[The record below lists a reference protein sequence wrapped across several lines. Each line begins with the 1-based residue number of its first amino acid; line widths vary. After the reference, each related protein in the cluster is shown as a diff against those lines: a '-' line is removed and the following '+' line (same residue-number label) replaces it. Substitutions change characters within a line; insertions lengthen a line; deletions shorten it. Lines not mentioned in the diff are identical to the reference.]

1 MGQIIILISEIVDY
15 SYNLVIKLSVVI
27 WQIIIQPIFLCSLGI
42 SLFILFCFLL
52 YREYKNWDQGWLS
65 NLIEAQIAQPTKKQ
79 ESEFDKISLFPIT
92 RGSVLRFIESIKL
105 QILELLKKVISYFK
119 NKVAYDIRHPYLP
132 SVTWLLIFLSIS
144 GLFFIFSHNSVPYSN
159 VLHLRNW
166 QSFINRTVEANEL
179 SNIISILGGFVSI
192 VFALIIFIAESIR
205 DSKNPEQKRVLLKV
219 SGLWFLVTFTT
230 LSLLNFLWFKVT
242 VLSLILP
249 ILIAI
254 GVVRSF
260 WRVIL
265 VLIDPEIREENRIKL
280 LKDRIKRIILDSVRE
295 RIGNNILLGKI
306 GHDKE
311 IKIEYTFSK
320 RWLDKSAGDYLF
332 IESVEEGWLS
342 DINLVEL
349 TKLVRRLEDSAQQL
363 GFSLYLSS
371 TPSLDGDAESGAVKQ
386 SQSQSGRIKK
396 VYLLKR
402 YGEHLPPS
410 SIFTEDSKVILALP
424 KEFNQDPA
432 LIDYVRNLVPH
443 IFRFKKTE
451 PSSNAFRRE
460 LQSTKDQL
468 VAAIKSVSL
477 GAIEELKQTY
487 LHLAETFLETIH
499 QFGGGFSAEQAKKE
513 RGNIF
518 EGWNEIRW
526 LSRDIR
532 ELIIVAA
539 DTDNRDVISDIAF
552 LPIAIAIRAIQAK
565 DHFLFQE
572 FVGYSPFLY
581 YLTKDKPDSEV
592 KSFMIERSWRYLKE
606 LSDFHIEPQLKDRD
620 NEVSLTDL
628 KEYEDFA
635 IYLFKIFQT
644 LLKSAFDYKDL
655 STFKVI
661 LNEFS
666 RLYRHFEPENE
677 HPNATYLEQ
686 SLVWA
691 KSDEEKTDIQ
701 NKLTFQRAQEAS
713 AEKIRLAKEQVFF
726 GLASKIFDKYKQ
738 KSDSEPLK
746 NFFDAVS
753 SYIPTDTAR
762 LTTVFNS
769 SRSFNTEDRWGW
781 DDWEMVADGEVH
793 SIDVHGKLDQLY
805 CVIALQILKNQNA
818 QQIAQINI
826 PPSRDLAFL
835 SEERPGANNL
845 TVILNSIESNPEQWS
860 FVLGEA
866 ERAKVETFKNIL
878 KKAREEQE
886 KNEEEYLKTVKIDP
900 DKLKE
905 FRDKIKESFYQ
916 SGYLRPILKE
926 FGIYKDSISETPDK
940 NISSWGYNQIDEKA
954 AFIKD
959 WYVHYSGWG
968 ENYGRGMASSEDQ
981 LIFERMVEGA
991 GSKKDVIKQDV
1002 ISEIEKV
1009 LNENKFNN
1017 PIALQ
1022 TLDHMYEYDY
1032 LQKSD
1037 LFVSR
1042 YTRDCPKTKVD
1053 SSHGYKG
1060 ILKIAGQNV
1069 PVVDIFVRKKELKN
1083 KVIVTDLSNFGV
1095 LNQYSPIDK
1104 VEDKECGYDIFFI
1117 RVTDLN
1123 QDDQRRQKIIDD
1135 NPTWLQEHENKE
1147 GYLRQKALINLYQ
1160 KFEFKIIEPKSAFC
1174 INVSDSPASDS
1185 EEE

>member
-1 MGQIIILISEIVDY
+1 MGQLLTSTEKIFA
-15 SYNLVIKLSVVI
+15 LVFSLFIELGSLV
-27 WQIIIQPIFLCSLGI
+27 WQIINWPYFFHVLIG
-42 SLFILFCFLL
+42 LL
-52 YREYKNWDQGWLS
+52 LIAFSVWLLEEYRRWNQGWLS
-65 NLIEAQIAQPTKKQ
+65 NLIEGQIAQPTKKQ
-79 ESEFDKISLFPIT
+79 ESKFDKTSLFPIT
-92 RGSVLRFIESIKL
+92 RKSTIRFVESIKL
-105 QILELLKKVISYFK
+105 RLLELLEKIISYFK

-132 SVTWLLIFLSIS
+132 SITWLLIFLFVF
-144 GLFFIFSHNSVPYSN
+144 GLFFIFSHNGVPYTN
-159 VLHLRNW
+159 IFHLKDW
-166 QSFINRTVEANEL
+166 QSFIGRTVEVNEL
-179 SNIISILGGFVSI
+179 PNIVSILSGFVSI

-219 SGLWFLVTFTT
+219 SGLWFLITFTT
-230 LSLLNFLWFKVT
+230 LSLLNFLWFKVV
-242 VLSLILP
+242 VLSLLLP
-249 ILIAI
+249 IFIAI
-254 GVVRSF
+254 GIISSF
-260 WRVIL
+260 WRVIQ

-311 IKIEYTFSK
+311 IRIEYTFSK

-332 IESVEEGWLS
+332 IESIEDGWLS

-349 TKLVRRLEDSAQQL
+349 TKLVKKLEDSAQQL

-371 TPSLDGDAESGAVKQ
+371 TPSLDGGAEGEAVKQ
-386 SQSQSGRIKK
+386 SKSESGRIKK
-396 VYLLKR
+396 AYLLKR

-410 SIFTEDSKVILALP
+410 SIFTEDSKAILALP
-424 KEFNQDPA
+424 KEFSQDPA

-499 QFGGGFSAEQAKKE
+499 QFGGGFSAEQARKE

-526 LSRDIR
+526 LSRDVR
-532 ELIIVAA
+532 ELMIVAA

-581 YLTKDKPDSEV
+581 YLTKNKPDGEV

-620 NEVSLTDL
+620 NEISVTDL

-644 LLKSAFDYKDL
+644 LLKSAFDYADL
-655 STFKVI
+655 PTFKDI

-666 RLYRHFEPENE
+666 RLYRHFDPANE
-677 HPNATYLEQ
+677 HPSAQYLEQ
-686 SLVWA
+686 SLGWA
-691 KSDEEKTDIQ
+691 KSDEEKNDIQ

-726 GLASKIFDKYKQ
+726 GLASKIFDKYRQ
-738 KSDSEPLK
+738 KSDDQILK

-753 SYIPTDTAR
+753 HYIPADIIR
-762 LTTVFNS
+762 LTTLFNS
-769 SRSFNTEDRWGW
+769 SRSFETEDRWGW

-793 SIDVHGKLDQLY
+793 SIDVHGKLDRLY
-805 CVIALQILKNQNA
+805 CVLALRILKNQSDE
-818 QQIAQINI
+818 QIAQTKI

-845 TVILNSIESNPEQWS
+845 TVILNSIESDLKQWNS
-860 FVLGEA
+860 VLGEA
-866 ERAKVETFKNIL
+866 ERGKVGALKDIL
-878 KKAREEQE
+878 KRAREEQE
-886 KNEEEYLKTVKIDP
+886 KNEEEYLKAVQIDS

-905 FRDKIKESFYQ
+905 FKDKVKESFYQ
-916 SGYLRPILKE
+916 SGYLRPILIE
-926 FGIYKDSISETPDK
+926 FGVYKDLTSEVPGTTIP
-940 NISSWGYNQIDEKA
+940 SWGYNQIDEKA
-954 AFIKD
+954 AFIKN
-959 WYVHYSGWG
+959 WHVHYSGWG
-968 ENYGRGMASSEDQ
+968 ENYGRGMANSEDQ
-981 LIFERMVEGA
+981 LIFERMLSGA
-991 GSKKDVIKQDV
+991 GEQKNVAKQDV
-1002 ISEIEKV
+1002 ISEVEKI
-1009 LNENKFNN
+1009 LNENNLKD
-1017 PIALQ
+1017 PVVLQ
-1022 TLDHMYEYDY
+1022 TLDHMYEYDQ

-1042 YTRDCPKTKVD
+1042 YTRDCPKTRLD

-1060 ILKIAGQNV
+1060 ILKIGGQNV
-1069 PVVDIFVRKKELKN
+1069 PVVDIFVRKAELKN
-1083 KVIVTDLSNFGV
+1083 KVIVTDLLSFGV
-1095 LNQYSPIDK
+1095 LNQYSPTDK
-1104 VEDKECGYDIFFI
+1104 PEDAECQYDIFFI
-1117 RVTDLN
+1117 RVSDLN
-1123 QDDQRRQKIIDD
+1123 QDDQRRQKIITD
-1135 NPTWLQEHENKE
+1135 NPAWLQEHEDKE

-1160 KFEFKIIEPKSAFC
+1160 KFEFKVTEPRSAFC
-1174 INVSDSPASDS
+1174 LNVNDLPATDD
-1185 EEE
+1185 EN

>member
-1 MGQIIILISEIVDY
+1 MAQIIDLTNEIAVQSYELIVGF
-15 SYNLVIKLSVVI
+15 LGVI
-27 WQIIIQPIFLCSLGI
+27 WFIIIEPIFLYFI
-42 SLFILFCFLL
+42 AVILFAWISFLL
-52 YREYKNWDQGWLS
+52 YREYKAWNQGWLS
-65 NLIEAQIAQPTKKQ
+65 NLIENQITQPVKKQ
-79 ESEFDKISLFPIT
+79 KPKFGKFSLFPIT
-92 RGSVLRFIESIKL
+92 RKSALRFIESTKL
-105 QILELLKKVISYFK
+105 QILELLEKVISYFK
-119 NKVAYDIRHPYLP
+119 NKVAYDIKHPYLP
-132 SVTWLLIFLSIS
+132 SITWLLIFLFIS
-144 GLFFIFSHNSVPYSN
+144 GLFFIFSHNNVPYGN
-159 VLHLRNW
+159 IVHIRNW
-166 QSFINRTVEANEL
+166 QSFVNGTVEASEL

-242 VLSLILP
+242 TLSLILP

-254 GVVRSF
+254 GIVRSF
-260 WRVIL
+260 WRVIQ

-295 RIGNNILLGKI
+295 RIGNNILLGKV

-332 IESVEEGWLS
+332 IESVEDGWLS
-342 DINLVEL
+342 DINMVEL
-349 TKLVRRLEDSAQQL
+349 TKLVKKLEDSAQQL

-371 TPSLDGDAESGAVKQ
+371 TPSLDGGAEGEAVKQ
-386 SQSQSGRIKK
+386 SKSESGRIKK

-424 KEFNQDPA
+424 KEFNRDPA
-432 LIDYVRNLVPH
+432 VVDHVRNLIPH

-477 GAIEELKQTY
+477 GAIEELKQSY

-532 ELIIVAA
+532 ELIIVSAS
-539 DTDNRDVISDIAF
+539 TDNRDVISDIAF

-572 FVGYSPFLY
+572 FVSYSPFLY
-581 YLTKDKPDSEV
+581 YLTKDKPESDI

-606 LSDFHIEPQLKDRD
+606 LSDFHIEPHLKDRE
-620 NEVSLTDL
+620 NEASVTDL

-644 LLKSAFDYKDL
+644 LLKSAFDREDP
-655 STFKVI
+655 SAFKEI

-666 RLYRHFEPENE
+666 RLYRHFDPEKE
-677 HPNATYLEQ
+677 HPNARYLEQ
-686 SLVWA
+686 SLGWA
-691 KSDEEKTDIQ
+691 KSDEEKNDIH

-726 GLASKIFDKYKQ
+726 GLASKIFDKYRQ
-738 KSDSEPLK
+738 KRDSEVLK
-746 NFFDAVS
+746 SFFDTISA
-753 SYIPTDTAR
+753 YISNDIVR
-762 LTTVFNS
+762 LTTIFDS
-769 SRSFNTEDRWGW
+769 SRSFETEDQWGW
-781 DDWEMVADGEVH
+781 GDWEMVADGEVH
-793 SIDVHGKLDQLY
+793 SIDVHGKLDRLY
-805 CVIALQILKNQNA
+805 CVIALRILKNQNDD
-818 QQIAQINI
+818 QIQKIKI
-826 PPSRDLAFL
+826 PPSRNLAFL
-835 SEERPGANNL
+835 AEERPGANNL
-845 TVILNSIESNPEQWS
+845 TVILNSIESDPDQWS

-866 ERAKVETFKNIL
+866 ERAKITALKNIL
-878 KKAREEQE
+878 KIAREDQE
-886 KNEEEYLKTVKIDP
+886 KNEEEFLKTVKIDP

-905 FRDKIKESFYQ
+905 FNDKVRDSFYQ
-916 SGYLRPILKE
+916 SGYLRPVLKE
-926 FGIYKDSISETPDK
+926 FGIYKDLTSETPGK
-940 NISSWGYNQIDEKA
+940 KVPSWGYNQIDEKA

-959 WYVHYSGWG
+959 WHVHYSGWG

-981 LIFERMVEGA
+981 LIFEKMVAGA
-991 GSKKDVIKQDV
+991 GNKKEVTKQDV

-1009 LNENKFNN
+1009 LSKNKFEN
-1017 PIALQ
+1017 PTILQ
-1022 TLDHMYEYDY
+1022 TLDHLYEYEHVRN
-1032 LQKSD
+1032 SEA
-1037 LFVSR
+1037 FISR
-1042 YTRDCPKTKVD
+1042 YNRDCPKTKLD
-1053 SSHGYKG
+1053 DMHGYMG
-1060 ILKIAGQNV
+1060 ILKLAGRQV
-1069 PVVDIFVRKKELKN
+1069 PIVDIFVRKGELKN
-1083 KVIVTDLSNFGV
+1083 KILIADLSSFGF
-1095 LNQYSPIDK
+1095 LKQYSPIDNP
-1104 VEDKECGYDIFFI
+1104 EDADHQYDIFFI

-1123 QDDQRRQKIIDD
+1123 ESNERRQKIIDEK
-1135 NPTWLQEHENKE
+1135 PAWLEEHPDKE

-1160 KFEFKIIEPKSAFC
+1160 KFEFEIIEPESAHC
-1174 INVSDSPASDS
+1174 IHVADLPASDD
-1185 EEE
+1185 EED